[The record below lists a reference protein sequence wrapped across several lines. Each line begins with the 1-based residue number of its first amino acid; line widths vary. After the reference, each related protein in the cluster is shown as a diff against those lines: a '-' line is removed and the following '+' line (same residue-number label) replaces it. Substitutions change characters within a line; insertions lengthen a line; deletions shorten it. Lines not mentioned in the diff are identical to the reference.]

1 MSPSTGG
8 SLTLLY
14 AVGAAVIGGT
24 SLFGGKGRI
33 MDAVL
38 GGLVIAVINN
48 GMLLLDQPSG
58 RVYIVTGLVLLLAA
72 SVDAISRRKAS
83 GVRTGVTAVPASPA
97 SGKEQ
102 LRRNNMSRLLTRVH
116 VSGPTSRAALT
127 RETGLNRSTIGDL
140 CGELEALGLVRE
152 DVGVLRGRSG
162 RPSHVVEPR
171 SDNAVIAVD
180 LGVDRI
186 SVAVVGLGGEV
197 LERRV
202 APAPHRRARRRAR
215 RRVAGPD
222 GHRGARRPRRTSAA
236 SASGVSVPGA
246 VRDRDGLVRFAPNLG
261 WVDEPFTELLAQR
274 LGAGIPVFTGNDAN
288 LGALA
293 EHVRGAAVGR
303 SEVAYLSGSV
313 GIGGG
318 FLVNAQPMS
327 GASGYA
333 GEIGH
338 MLVDSNGPACRCG
351 NIGCWEMKIGENQ
364 ILTQSGRL
372 PGGGPAGRRRGDRGR
387 SRGRAARDR
396 RTRHRRGVDR
406 RRAAR
411 ADQHLQPRGGRPRW
425 VAGAGLGGRGRP
437 DQRRPRPHPA
447 RVPAQ
452 PR

>member
-1 MSPSTGG
+1 
-8 SLTLLY
+8 
-14 AVGAAVIGGT
+14 
-24 SLFGGKGRI
+24 
-33 MDAVL
+33 
-38 GGLVIAVINN
+38 
-48 GMLLLDQPSG
+48 
-58 RVYIVTGLVLLLAA
+58 
-72 SVDAISRRKAS
+72 
-83 GVRTGVTAVPASPA
+83 
-97 SGKEQ
+97 
-102 LRRNNMSRLLTRVH
+102 MSRLLTRVH

-202 APAPHRRARRRAR
+202 RRHHIGEHDVEHVVESLAQMVTELLGVREDLRCH
-215 RRVAGPD
+215 GM
-222 GHRGARRPRRTSAA
+222 
-236 SASGVSVPGA
+236 GVSVPGA

-261 WVDEPFTELLAQR
+261 WVDEPFTQLLSER
-274 LGAGIPVFTGNDAN
+274 LGAGIPVVTGNDAN

-372 PGGGPAGRRRGDRGR
+372 PGGGPAAVAEVIAAAAAGEQRATAVLDTVAEWVGVGLRGLINIFNPQVVVLGGSLAQVWEAEADQINAVLDRTRLVSPHGEVTI
-387 SRGRAARDR
+387 RAAALGQDSPLM
-396 RTRHRRGVDR
+396 G
-406 RRAAR
+406 AAELAFAPLL
-411 ADQHLQPRGGRPRW
+411 ADPQAVLGSE
-425 VAGAGLGGRGRP
+425 VAALG
-437 DQRRPRPHPA
+437 
-447 RVPAQ
+447 
-452 PR
+452 